1 MYVYRHRGDSH
12 AKLKQVTIGPCYR
25 LVSLEVGQHQMPNPP
40 IARFPAAN
48 LRV

>member
-1 MYVYRHRGDSH
+1 MYAYRHRGDSD
-12 AKLKQVTIGPCYR
+12 AKLKQVTVGPCYR
-25 LVSLEVGQHQMPNPP
+25 PVSLEVGQHKMLKPQ